1 MPKCLLACK
10 KIFACKKYFCS
21 VFVNS
26 NLFLLLG
33 IRLIPWMLIGEV
45 FPVNVRSTASGL
57 SSGLGYIF
65 AFLANKLFL
74 SMVATLTLSGTF
86 WFYSTVAFIG
96 CIIFYFTLPETENR
110 TLLEIEEHFLGK
122 RSLSEKAPKTNG
134 LENGVN
140 NNHGNRFDVVTVI
153 PQTVIKAPAP
163 EPNGHNNSNG
173 NNNLTVNG
181 NHNEHRLSIPEIFIS
196 SDRQP
201 GAGSKRYKHRVT
213 DTIRSRNSIASNEDV
228 QDTRL

>member
-1 MPKCLLACK
+1 
-10 KIFACKKYFCS
+10 
-21 VFVNS
+21 
-26 NLFLLLG
+26 
-33 IRLIPWMLIGEV
+33 MLIGEV
-45 FPVNVRSTASGL
+45 FPVNVRSAASGL

-86 WFYSTVAFIG
+86 WFYSAVAFIG
-96 CIIFYFTLPETENR
+96 CIIFYFTLPETEGR

-122 RSLSEKAPKTNG
+122 RSLSEKKPKSDG
-134 LENGVN
+134 LENGVT
-140 NNHGNRFDVVTVI
+140 NHGFDVVTVV
-153 PQTVIKAPAP
+153 PQTVIKPDAPQA
-163 EPNGHNNSNG
+163 NGHDSNG
-173 NNNLTVNG
+173 NHNSLTVNG
-181 NHNEHRLSIPEIFIS
+181 NNNQHRLSIPEIFITN

-213 DTIRSRNSIASNEDV
+213 DTIRSRNSLTSNEDV